1 MLLELLSNCYD
12 MRISNYVMSEKET
25 VLGAIYL
32 VTVCN
37 RYVTFILIAFTL
49 EPLRITL
56 CCQGH
61 SAAVLVDPL
70 ERFSVTYCNLILLNI
85 IDGSSGYRLYL
96 VRVGYLEATIKL
108 FIECGT
114 FKFLYIFQLKIYNKN
129 TLQSEEL

>member
-12 MRISNYVMSEKET
+12 MRISNYVMSEKEI

-37 RYVTFILIAFTL
+37 RYVIFILIAFIL

-61 SAAVLVDPL
+61 SAALLLVDPL
-70 ERFSVTYCNLILLNI
+70 ERFSVIYCNLILLNI
-85 IDGSSGYRLYL
+85 IDGSSSYRLYL
-96 VRVGYLEATIKL
+96 VRVGYLEATIRL

-114 FKFLYIFQLKIYNKN
+114 LKFLYIFQLKI
-129 TLQSEEL
+129 